1 MELTPEERQRIYL
14 EEKARLEAQS
24 QIKAETS
31 QKTGSGIGIGLAV
44 IIGVGVLLWIIGSSS
59 NSSETST
66 SNSPPP
72 SPNDRMRTVDQARA
86 RFYSDAVSYLGV
98 IGDEGAR
105 VSQTMAGD
113 GSTLAGI
120 EAVLRSAKSTE
131 NSSYDNY
138 SSSRASGG
146 IPNGLGD
153 IAENAD
159 EVHRRLDRKSV

>member
-1 MELTPEERQRIYL
+1 M
-14 EEKARLEAQS
+14 
-24 QIKAETS
+24 
-31 QKTGSGIGIGLAV
+31 
-44 IIGVGVLLWIIGSSS
+44 
-59 NSSETST
+59 
-66 SNSPPP
+66 
-72 SPNDRMRTVDQARA
+72 DQARA

-131 NSSYDNY
+131 NSRYDNC

-159 EVHRRLDRKSV
+159 EVHRRFQKAMNECLRGITDSNGEQIIAGGQALKSSATLASTTVMKINAQR